1 MRLHRNTFKLLS
13 ITGNAVNTDQ
23 NGTAYRIEPSTTD
36 STHDPDQSFLLALI
50 FSQAGGA
57 TSPTTKIKLQTSM
70 DKINWVDVLESTQLT
85 ADGSKAENKDANPTG
100 TPLLKWV
107 RVITVLGGA
116 TKPNH
121 TAEVWLT
128 SDAPFSCRQV

>member
-13 ITGNAVNTDQ
+13 VTGNAVNTDQ
-23 NGTAYRIEPSTTD
+23 NGTPYRIEPSANDLTSDTE
-36 STHDPDQSFLLALI
+36 QSFMIALI
-50 FSQAGGA
+50 LSQTGGA
-57 TSPTTKIKLQTSM
+57 NSPTSKIKLQTSM
-70 DKINWVDVLESTQLT
+70 DKLNWVDVLESTQLT
-85 ADGSKAENKDANPTG
+85 ADGSKAENKDASPAG

-107 RVITVLGGA
+107 RVVTVLGGT

-128 SDAPFSCRQV
+128 SDAPFSCKQV